1 MLQRV
6 RKRSL
11 RHNVVVLLAAFLIG
25 AQMGTVAH
33 AVRHSMHPH
42 HDVCMLCHA
51 ANSFSNGP
59 LAAAPVIPPRGNLIE
74 PTPVPALAPRV
85 AVACVFQARA
95 PPLV

>member
-6 RKRSL
+6 RKLYL
-11 RHNVVVLLAAFLIG
+11 RHNVVLVLAVFLIG
-25 AQMGTVAH
+25 AQVGTTAH
-33 AVRHSMHPH
+33 AVWHSMHPH

-59 LAAAPVIPPRGNLIE
+59 LAAAPALPARSNLIE

-95 PPLV
+95 PPRV